1 MEEKEWTMDE
11 EIEKDGR
18 IRKEEVKRVEDR
30 EKDRKME
37 G

>member
-1 MEEKEWTMDE
+1 MDE

-18 IRKEEVKRVEDR
+18 KRKEDGRKRMEDR
-30 EKDRKME
+30 KKDRKME